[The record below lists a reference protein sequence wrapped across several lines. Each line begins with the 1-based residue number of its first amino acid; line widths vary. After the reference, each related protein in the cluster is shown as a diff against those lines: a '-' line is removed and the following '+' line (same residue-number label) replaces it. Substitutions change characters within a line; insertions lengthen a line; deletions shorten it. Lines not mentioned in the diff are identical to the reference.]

1 MQWPHTAHILDYL
14 RCSVVFDNIQDF
26 LNGFNHFYNEFNSN
40 TTNLREKMYHQKR
53 CIKCIVRIKND
64 FDGIEDN
71 CKNLDLRP
79 FNYCDIKCN
88 VLIEYQGI
96 RIIGEIQFLLAFMGH
111 SIYSFQRK
119 SELFEKLSQL
129 MMASETTNGD
139 NILVMLRKYILSY
152 NMTKFSTFFENMTVK
167 EKYYILKK
175 KSQIINLLKQ
185 SKWNKG
191 LALFLSVVDQQQK

>member
-1 MQWPHTAHILDYL
+1 
-14 RCSVVFDNIQDF
+14 
-26 LNGFNHFYNEFNSN
+26 
-40 TTNLREKMYHQKR
+40 
-53 CIKCIVRIKND
+53 
-64 FDGIEDN
+64 
-71 CKNLDLRP
+71 
-79 FNYCDIKCN
+79 
-88 VLIEYQGI
+88 
-96 RIIGEIQFLLAFMGH
+96 MGH

-185 SKWNKG
+185 SEWNKG

>member
-88 VLIEYQGI
+88 VLIENSNYWRNSIFACIYGSLNLFISKKI
-96 RIIGEIQFLLAFMGH
+96 RTI
-111 SIYSFQRK
+111 
-119 SELFEKLSQL
+119 
-129 MMASETTNGD
+129 
-139 NILVMLRKYILSY
+139 
-152 NMTKFSTFFENMTVK
+152 
-167 EKYYILKK
+167 
-175 KSQIINLLKQ
+175 
-185 SKWNKG
+185 
-191 LALFLSVVDQQQK
+191 